1 MNRRALISLSD
12 KTGAAEFAR
21 ALVEL
26 GFEIISTGGTA
37 KTLEAAGVPVLQVS
51 ALTGFPEILGGR
63 VKTLQPTIH
72 AGILARRDVPEDLN
86 QLAERGIAP
95 IDLVCVNL
103 YPFRE
108 TVARPG
114 VTLAEA
120 IENIDI
126 GGPAMVRAA
135 AKNYAHVTVIVDPA
149 DYQPVLAELRERG
162 TTGSETRFR
171 LARKAFAHT
180 AAYDA
185 AIAAFLNGVSEAAAA
200 QPAQPLTSAAGEAGG
215 GAAGTGEAGGGSSAN
230 AVRPP
235 FPAVLRLTYE
245 KVMDCRYGENPH
257 QAGAFYREAGAP
269 AGTIAAARQLHGKEL
284 SFNNINDANAAL
296 ELVKE
301 FDAPAAVAVKHANPC
316 GVGIGADLRE
326 AYRRAHDSDPV
337 SIFGGILA
345 FNREVDLA
353 TAREF
358 AKIFLEI
365 VIAPSYAPDALEFL
379 RAKKKD
385 LRVLATGPWPGE
397 RPRSY
402 DVKRV
407 AGGLLVQEDDVEP
420 STAPAW
426 KVVTPRQPSEREL
439 ADLKFAWTVV
449 KYAKSNAI
457 VLAKDQATIGVGAG
471 QMNRIYAARLAIGH
485 AGPEKCRGAV
495 LASDAFFPFPD
506 VVAAAADAG
515 IAAIVQPGGSLR
527 DDESVRLAAER
538 GIAMV
543 FTGIRH
549 FRH

>member
-72 AGILARRDVPEDLN
+72 AGILARRDIPEDLK

-108 TVARPG
+108 TIARPG

-120 IENIDI
+120 IEKIDI

-135 AKNYAHVTVIVDPA
+135 AKNYSHVTVIVDPA

-162 TTGSETRFR
+162 TTGSGTRFR

-185 AIAAFLNGVSEAAAA
+185 AIAAFLDGVSEDAAA
-200 QPAQPLTSAAGEAGG
+200 QPAQPLTPAAGEAD
-215 GAAGTGEAGGGSSAN
+215 ADEASVGEADSGPSAN
-230 AVRPP
+230 VLRPP

-316 GVGIGADLRE
+316 GVGIGADLLE

-345 FNREVDLA
+345 FNRAVDLA

-379 RAKKKD
+379 RVKKKD
-385 LRVLATGPWPGE
+385 LRVLATGPWPDQQQ
-397 RPRSY
+397 RSY
-402 DVKRV
+402 DLKRV

-420 STAPAW
+420 SPAPAW
-426 KVVTPRQPSEREL
+426 KVVTPRRPSEREL